1 MNIQELE
8 TEEITRLIAELD
20 AELQSRLQ
28 LEKEDFLDKIRE
40 KADLYGVSVEDLMV
54 EAAEPKKRKMG
65 KIKPKY
71 QNPENPSE
79 TWTGRGHKPK
89 WMKALLENGKSLEE
103 MLIS

>member
-8 TEEITRLIAELD
+8 TKEITRLIAELNT
-20 AELQSRLQ
+20 ELQSRLQ
-28 LEKEDFLDKIRE
+28 LEKESFLDQIRE
-40 KADLYGVSVEDLMV
+40 KADTYGISVEDLMV

-71 QNPENPSE
+71 QNPDNSSE

-89 WMKALLENGKSLEE
+89 WMKALLEDGKKIEN
-103 MLIS
+103 MLIA